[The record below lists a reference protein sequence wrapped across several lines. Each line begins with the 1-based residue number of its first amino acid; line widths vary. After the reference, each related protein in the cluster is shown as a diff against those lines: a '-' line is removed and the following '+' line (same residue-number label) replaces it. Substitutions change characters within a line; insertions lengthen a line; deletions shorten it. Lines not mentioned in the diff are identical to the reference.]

1 MSVYELNYITCVK
14 VNFSTVCY
22 EQSRKLHTRTHT
34 TDVQRAEQRIRAVR
48 VMRRSMRSP
57 QPLARSRSPA
67 AARPQ
72 PLRRAHAASH
82 HTIPDVTDRGE
93 RRDIDFLPIR

>member
-34 TDVQRAEQRIRAVR
+34 TVVYRAEQRIRAIR

-57 QPLARSRSPA
+57 QPL
-67 AARPQ
+67 
-72 PLRRAHAASH
+72 RRAHAAPH

>member
-1 MSVYELNYITCVK
+1 MLRAVAKAPHT
-14 VNFSTVCY
+14 
-22 EQSRKLHTRTHT
+22 HTRTPV
-34 TDVQRAEQRIRAVR
+34 VQQAEQRIRAIC
-48 VMRRSMRSP
+48 VMRRSM
-57 QPLARSRSPA
+57 RSPA

>member
-57 QPLARSRSPA
+57 QPL
-67 AARPQ
+67 
-72 PLRRAHAASH
+72 RRAHAASH